1 MFRLCNERH
10 ISMLNIFAYAL
21 SKRRLKNMDRRA
33 YTAKLR
39 SNASWFYSQRA
50 LRFFRHQHIVQ
61 PPVAD
66 GFHFAQQDFICRKA
80 NFVARTVDLAI
91 SILRSCQPFTI
102 GKVPLTFLPLLQ
114 IKYALDHEGW
124 AVGVAALWGYYL
136 KRVDRWRLCIANW
149 NRVIEINS
157 HRRTEPFRWIG
168 TRACTI
174 NKSHTPFSKQTSLQV
189 SRNDIIRDGNKV
201 FISTPSSVATWHLLP
216 EGEGFMCG

>member
-1 MFRLCNERH
+1 
-10 ISMLNIFAYAL
+10 
-21 SKRRLKNMDRRA
+21 MDRRT

-50 LRFFRHQHIVQ
+50 LRFLRHQHIVQ

-80 NFVARTVDLAI
+80 NCVARTVDLAI
-91 SILRSCQPFTI
+91 SILPSCQPFTT

-157 HRRTEPFRWIG
+157 HRRAESFRGIG
-168 TRACTI
+168 TRACAI
-174 NKSHTPFSKQTSLQV
+174 SKSYHFQNRLPSMV
-189 SRNDIIRDGNKV
+189 PRNDIIRDGNKM
-201 FISTPSSVATWHLLP
+201 FISTPPSSVTSWHLLP